1 MSEEN
6 PDKPDQPP
14 EPEGSE
20 KAPDGPPMPTID
32 LHSEALAHL
41 QILCEQIDA
50 HVVVFASDAGKQRR
64 QQLLD
69 ELGRFRN
76 TLVLL
81 EKPALEFVVRE
92 LLLVL
97 DTSSV
102 GPEGDRDA
110 VLTVLQNAA
119 RQLHDHVRQ
128 MQADV
133 SLDNGLSM
141 VALVNDCRAC
151 REDMLLSDVLML
163 AAEIPMPFVPEVSV
177 SDRVWSEQRQHWV
190 EFALA
195 NGASLGQQ
203 IAHCC
208 RSENAGSSAPLI
220 RQLKSFADFAG
231 THTYLQPLVPL
242 FQCALLLARAISA
255 KSLANGPGLR
265 SLFLQLE
272 RTVRRCELVASPAD
286 LLPADLLRNFLYYVA
301 QLDGHELEESG
312 LLRRFRLDRVRHASQ
327 AARHAN
333 TPTIGIGYHLTNAV
347 RSGITHETEPLRA
360 WLDTPSGEQGY
371 PGVVRMRVRLAQL
384 EPVLA
389 IMGVAPALGCLKLI
403 NTQLQGLGIK
413 TPIREDQRV
422 ELAQSLSHLDQLLD
436 QSARRSVMRSKPADA
451 ARISGSDVYIDM
463 ATDACLREARNE
475 LQLVAERLSLLQTDN
490 EQAAKTGHHLSQRL
504 VVVNSALQILP
515 LPEVSPLFG
524 YVEMALRQLFSDV
537 NTRRESI
544 DALSGDVVI
553 SAVIE
558 QAQTLLKTLLEA
570 LDDYLGCVLLPQPAA
585 SQILTD
591 AEETLEQ
598 LHALLEQSSQEV
610 QQVREHAAN
619 NPQAQEEKNSRHD
632 QQAEQ
637 HREAETAFKSPAP
650 EVAVELTVSDVGSL
664 TLNVDDDLL
673 PDVPADEAQ
682 QDMDDTL
689 RMVFQHECLGNLE
702 SLDESISGALRP
714 STSRE
719 FHLPNEQMLRALH
732 TLTGSA
738 QTINATEVTAIVQ
751 PLQRTALELHRQGRY
766 FSAGQTRY
774 IAELVTAIRARLD
787 YISHGTP
794 VNADIIRIEGQ
805 LAGFVGQMVPAFS
818 DSSGETLPG
827 LNIGPGLRSLDDV
840 FQVEVSELME
850 QLRVELRSEPFTTQS
865 VTRSLSS
872 LHTLKGSARMAG
884 KLPISD
890 CAHELES
897 QIQLAS
903 SVEEKR
909 VAFKAGYR
917 QLQNLMLASS
927 GNDSE
932 NDQSALP
939 SVAHRSAEVRSFD
952 SSNENLPATNRILG
966 EATDLTVKQAYLAR
980 QFAQLQLIHEDIELS
995 GFRWQK
1001 LLRSGQ
1007 ITNTPAVAELIA
1019 DMEAS
1024 RTQLKETLRST
1035 EQSQLQSVQ
1044 AGARLQQTIIR
1055 GQLGRVE
1062 ELGARLAQTIEDM
1075 AEQCKVSARLV
1086 MSGEDLLIERA
1097 VLRQLA
1103 APLEHL
1109 VRNAVVHGIEPSE
1122 ERAHAHKPAVGIVG
1136 VDAIMEGTDLVVS
1149 FHDDGRGISAGLRK
1163 RVLHDDDEC
1172 HGVSD
1177 AKLNDKLFESGFS
1190 SVENADAMA
1199 GHGLGLSAVKSAVEK
1214 MQGCVHVDSSAESG
1228 FRITLRIPQKLIV
1241 LQVVLVQIQE
1251 RLYGI
1256 PVKDVKSVRYDNAA
1270 GSLSAASEVAELQL
1284 PLQEQLGSV
1293 HSRQPRS
1300 SADVSV
1306 ALEKLVSTVLVSVAG
1321 QQVSVEVDKVAGYRE
1336 LIVQPL
1342 GPQLDSL
1349 GHFTAGSVLPSG
1361 QLVLVLDLARLI
1373 DAPNSFTTQGKVGQR
1388 VHEPVRPKALVVDD
1402 SLTVRTNVQDM
1413 LVGSGVDVSTCKDGL
1428 SALESLATELPDIMI
1443 VDLEMPRL
1451 DGFGVLR
1458 GVANTYPDAA
1468 PPIIIVSEHS
1478 DAQIRQ
1484 AALEL
1489 GAVSFLVKPYTEAQL
1504 RDAMQTAGLRLPDLT
1519 IA

>member
-1 MSEEN
+1 MSEES

-20 KAPDGPPMPTID
+20 KALNGPPMPSID

-50 HVVVFASDAGKQRR
+50 HVAVFASDAGKQRR

-102 GPEGDRDA
+102 CPDEDRDA
-110 VLTVLQNAA
+110 VITVLQNAA

-220 RQLKSFADFAG
+220 RQLKSFADFTG
-231 THTYLQPLVPL
+231 THTYLQSLVPL

-255 KSLANGPGLR
+255 KSLTNGPGLR

-301 QLDGHELEESG
+301 QLDDHELEESG
-312 LLRRFRLDRVRHASQ
+312 LIRRFRLDRVRHASQ
-327 AARHAN
+327 AARYAN

-389 IMGVAPALGCLKLI
+389 IMGVAPALGCLKSI

-413 TPIREDQRV
+413 TPVREDQRV
-422 ELAQSLSHLDQLLD
+422 ELAQSLSYLDQLLD
-436 QSARRSVMRSKPADA
+436 HSARRSVMRSKPADA

-504 VVVNSALQILP
+504 AVVNSALQILP

-524 YVEMALRQLFSDV
+524 YVEMAVRQLFSDV

-544 DALSGDVVI
+544 DSLSGDVVI

-610 QQVREHAAN
+610 QQVREHAAD
-619 NPQAQEEKNSRHD
+619 NPQAQEEKNGRHD
-632 QQAEQ
+632 QHAEQ
-637 HREAETAFKSPAP
+637 LTGAETAFKSPAP
-650 EVAVELTVSDVGSL
+650 DVAVELTVSDVGSL

-689 RMVFQHECLGNLE
+689 RTVFQHECLGHLE

-774 IAELVTAIRARLD
+774 IADLVTAIRARLD

-794 VNADIIRIEGQ
+794 VNADIIRIESQ
-805 LAGFVGQMVPAFS
+805 LAGFVGQLVPAFS

-827 LNIGPGLRSLDDV
+827 LSIGPGLKSLDDV
-840 FQVEVSELME
+840 FRVEVSELME

-927 GNDSE
+927 GNDGE
-932 NDQSALP
+932 NDQSTFA

-952 SSNENLPATNRILG
+952 FSNENLPATDRILA
-966 EATDLTVKQAYLAR
+966 EATDLTVKQAYLAE

-1097 VLRQLA
+1097 VLKQLA

-1122 ERAHAHKPAVGIVG
+1122 ERAHVHKPAVGIVG
-1136 VDAIMEGTDLVVS
+1136 VDATMEGTDLVLS
-1149 FHDDGRGISAGLRK
+1149 FHDDGRGVSAGLRK
-1163 RVLHDDDEC
+1163 RVLHDDEG

-1177 AKLNDKLFESGFS
+1177 EQLSDKLFESGFS
-1190 SVENADAMA
+1190 TVENADAMA

-1214 MQGCVHVDSSAESG
+1214 MQGRVHVDASGESG

-1241 LQVVLVQIQE
+1241 MQVVLVQIQE

-1256 PVKDVKSVRYDNAA
+1256 PIKDVKSARYDNAA

-1284 PLQEQLGSV
+1284 PLQEQLGSL
-1293 HSRQPRS
+1293 HSRQLKS

-1342 GPQLDSL
+1342 GRQLDSL

-1361 QLVLVLDLARLI
+1361 QLVLVLDLARLM
-1373 DAPNSFTTQGKVGQR
+1373 DSPNSFTTQGKGDQR

-1458 GVANTYPDAA
+1458 GVANTYPDVA

-1478 DAQIRQ
+1478 DAQTRQ